1 MTPISI
7 LNSLQTVVNMLSIV
21 HTEHEWHNRP
31 STYNP
36 RLTVRAKRTIKKPF
50 GHGNLLLPQYHHQ

>member
-21 HTEHEWHNRP
+21 HNEHEWHNRP

-50 GHGNLLLPQYHHQ
+50 